1 MDVIVWKV
9 NGMNL
14 GSEERSMGV
23 NQGILS
29 DVIRKDNKLAL
40 FFCNAYNK

>member
-1 MDVIVWKV
+1 MNVIEWKV
-9 NGMNL
+9 NGMKL

-29 DVIRKDNKLAL
+29 DVMRIDNKSAL
-40 FFCNAYNK
+40 FLQCV